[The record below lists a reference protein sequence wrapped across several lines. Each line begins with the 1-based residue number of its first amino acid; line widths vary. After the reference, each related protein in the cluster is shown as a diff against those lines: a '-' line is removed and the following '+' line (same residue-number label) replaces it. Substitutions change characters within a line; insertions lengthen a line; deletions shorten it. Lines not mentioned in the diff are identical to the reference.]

1 MRPEEL
7 AKLSATIE
15 YGRAKYRLSRVS
27 NPDVRERYEEI
38 VKKYEEEHPEVVK
51 PEPQQPINTQQLQ
64 LNLGRE
70 REWVDLL
77 DKNN

>member
-38 VKKYEEEHPEVVK
+38 VREYEEEHPELA
-51 PEPQQPINTQQLQ
+51 PQQPQPENTQQLL
-64 LNLGRE
+64 LNIGRE

-77 DKNN
+77 EKNN

>member
-38 VKKYEEEHPEVVK
+38 VRKYEEEHPELA
-51 PEPQQPINTQQLQ
+51 PQQPQPENTQQLL
-64 LNLGRE
+64 LNIGRE
-70 REWVDLL
+70 RE
-77 DKNN
+77 

>member
-7 AKLSATIE
+7 AKLSASIE

-38 VKKYEEEHPEVVK
+38 VKKYEEEHPELA
-51 PEPQQPINTQQLQ
+51 PQQPKPENTQQLM